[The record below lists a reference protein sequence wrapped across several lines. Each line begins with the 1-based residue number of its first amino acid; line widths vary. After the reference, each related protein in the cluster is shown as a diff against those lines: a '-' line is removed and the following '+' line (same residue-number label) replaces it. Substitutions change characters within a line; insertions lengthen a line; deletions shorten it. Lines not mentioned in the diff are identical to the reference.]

1 MNRVILEHH
10 LELITFTAEGR
21 LLHTH
26 KSTFVQR
33 HSLETWITKAQRRPL
48 RLTLIISGGENRS
61 SRRLNL
67 CWRCA
72 MCCDNAPGARCA
84 GANVGFMSFPVH
96 SHAGGTRR
104 IRWNYSVL
112 FRSSLRPIRAC
123 RVNTRHL
130 REVTATRHR
139 IYLRTEVVL

>member
-1 MNRVILEHH
+1 MNRVILEDH

-72 MCCDNAPGARCA
+72 MFATTR
-84 GANVGFMSFPVH
+84 PVH
-96 SHAGGTRR
+96 GAQAPMSA
-104 IRWNYSVL
+104 S
-112 FRSSLRPIRAC
+112 C
-123 RVNTRHL
+123 RFQFI
-130 REVTATRHR
+130 VTQAER
-139 IYLRTEVVL
+139 VVSDGITPFYFDHPCGRLEHVA